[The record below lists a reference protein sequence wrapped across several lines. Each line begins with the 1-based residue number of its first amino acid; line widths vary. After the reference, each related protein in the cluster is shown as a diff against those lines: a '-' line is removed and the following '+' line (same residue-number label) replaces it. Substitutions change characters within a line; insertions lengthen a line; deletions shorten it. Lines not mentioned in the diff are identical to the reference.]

1 MNKAMLIGRLTRDP
15 ELKYTG
21 SNIPVATF
29 SIAIN
34 RPTTNQNGVREV
46 DYINVVAWRK
56 QAENIKNYI
65 GKGSLV
71 SVEGRI
77 QTRNYNDK
85 DGKKV
90 YVTEIVADS
99 VQFLE
104 SKGSR
109 GQNVS
114 PSDFGGDDYGSAP
127 TNDISDDPYANI
139 GSSIELS
146 EDDIAF

>member
-46 DYINVVAWRK
+46 DYINIVAWRK
-56 QAENIKNYI
+56 QAENIKNFI

-114 PSDFGGDDYGSAP
+114 PADFGGDDYGSAP
-127 TNDISDDPYANI
+127 TNDISDDPFANI